1 MVPPIRHRFALAAAL
16 CAAPL
21 PALAQTPADSFA
33 ATARSIISAGHHPW
47 ARWPE
52 FPALATDLRAAYEP
66 GGYQPLWIANGG
78 PTPAARD
85 AVAQLA
91 DAGNHGLDPAEYDA
105 ADLAA
110 RFAALGSGPPASGA
124 ELALLDTELT
134 LGLTRYL
141 VHHRMGRLDPRQ
153 FGFEFDQSVKR
164 FDVAAIVRRASAG
177 DNLASLVRSLEPR
190 FTQYRLLEAALPRYR
205 ALAADSTLGPVNA
218 RPPIHPG
225 DRLRAAPALRR
236 LLAALGDLP
245 VAAGPDTA
253 RTYDSTLVEAVRRFQ
268 LRHALETDG
277 IIGPLTLAQLNVP
290 LAKRVRQ
297 FDLALER
304 LRWLP
309 DLSPPIVAVNIPGF
323 GLFAFDSVGAS
334 GRPALEMKVVVGKAL
349 DTRTPI
355 FIEAMRYIEF
365 RPYWVVPLS
374 IVRRTILPEVRKDP
388 AYLARHGFDILGAR
402 NRVLGSEATPA
413 VLARLE
419 RGTLEL
425 RQRPGPG
432 NPLGLAKF
440 IFPNNHQVYLH
451 GTPEPELFR
460 RSRRDLSAG
469 CIRVED
475 PTALA
480 AWVLRDQPEWTL
492 ARIDEAMEADST
504 SRAFLRTPVTVVIFY
519 TTVVVR
525 PGGMIFFYHDIY
537 KHDAEMEQALERGEP
552 FRS

>member
-1 MVPPIRHRFALAAAL
+1 MVPPIHHRFALAAAL

-21 PALAQTPADSFA
+21 PALAQTPTDSFA
-33 ATARSIISAGHHPW
+33 AAARSIIAAGHHPW

-52 FPALATDLRAAYEP
+52 FPALAADLRAAYEP
-66 GGYQPLWIANGG
+66 GGYAPLWIANGG
-78 PTPAARD
+78 PTPAARA

-91 DAGNHGLDPAEYDA
+91 EAGDHGLDPADYDA
-105 ADLAA
+105 ADVAA

-141 VHHRMGRLDPRQ
+141 VHHRMGRLDPRRL
-153 FGFEFDQSVKR
+153 GFDFDQSVKR
-164 FDVAAIVRRASAG
+164 FDVAAVVRRASAG
-177 DNLASLVRSLEPR
+177 ENLASLVRALEPR

-205 ALAADSTLGPVNA
+205 ALAADSTLAPIDA

-236 LLAALGDLP
+236 LLTALGDLP
-245 VAAGPDTA
+245 AADGGDT
-253 RTYDSTLVEAVRRFQ
+253 TPLYDEPLVHAVRRFQ
-268 LRHALETDG
+268 ARHALETDG
-277 IIGPLTLAQLNVP
+277 VVGQLTLAQLNVP
-290 LAKRVRQ
+290 LAERVRQ

-309 DLSPPIVAVNIPGF
+309 DLSPPLVVVNVPGF
-323 GLFAFDSVGAS
+323 DLFAFDSVGAS
-334 GRPALEMKVVVGKAL
+334 GWPALAMKVVVGKAL

-355 FIEAMRYIEF
+355 FIETMRYIEF

-374 IVRRTILPEVRKDP
+374 IVQRTILPEVRKDP
-388 AYLARHGFDILGAR
+388 AYLGRNGFEVLAGR
-402 NRVLGSEATPA
+402 RVLGSEATPA

-425 RQRPGPG
+425 RQRPGPD

-451 GTPEPELFR
+451 GTPKPELFR

-475 PTALA
+475 PATLA

-525 PGGMIFFYHDIY
+525 PGGVVFFYHDIY
-537 KHDAEMEQALERGEP
+537 KHDAEMERALERGEP

>member
-1 MVPPIRHRFALAAAL
+1 MPPVPLRLALAAAL
-16 CAAPL
+16 CAV
-21 PALAQTPADSFA
+21 PAAAHGQTPADSFG
-33 ATARSIISAGHHPW
+33 ATARSVIAAGHHPW

-52 FPALATDLRAAYEP
+52 FPALAADLRAAYEP
-66 GGYQPLWIANGG
+66 GGYAPLWIANGG
-78 PTPAARD
+78 PTPAAHA

-91 DAGNHGLDPAEYDA
+91 GAGDHGLDPADYDA

-110 RFAALGSGPPASGA
+110 RFAALGSGPPATGA
-124 ELALLDTELT
+124 DLALLDTELT

-141 VHHRMGRLDPRQ
+141 VHHRMGRLDPRL

-164 FDVAAIVRRASAG
+164 FDVAAVVRRASAG
-177 DNLASLVRSLEPR
+177 ENVASLVRALEPR
-190 FTQYRLLEAALPRYR
+190 FTQYRLLEASLPRYR
-205 ALAADSTLGPVNA
+205 ALAADSTLGPIEA
-218 RPPIHPG
+218 RPPVHPG
-225 DRLRAAPALRR
+225 DRLPAAPALRR

-245 VAAGPDTA
+245 AAGGGDT
-253 RTYDSTLVEAVRRFQ
+253 TPVYDEALVDAVRRFQ
-268 LRHALETDG
+268 ARHALETDG
-277 IIGPLTLAQLNVP
+277 IIGRLTLARLNGP
-290 LAKRVRQ
+290 LAQRVRQ

-334 GRPALEMKVVVGKAL
+334 GRPALEMKVIVGKAL
-349 DTRTPI
+349 DTHTPI
-355 FIEAMRYIEF
+355 FIESMRYIEF
-365 RPYWVVPLS
+365 RPSWTVPLS

-388 AYLARHGFDILGAR
+388 AYLARNGFEVLAGR
-402 NRVLGSEATPA
+402 RVLGSEATPD
-413 VLARLE
+413 VLARLR

-432 NPLGLAKF
+432 NALGLAKF

-451 GTPEPELFR
+451 GTPHSELFR
-460 RSRRDLSAG
+460 RPRRDFSAG

-475 PTALA
+475 PAALA
-480 AWVLRDQPEWTL
+480 AWALRDQPEWTL
-492 ARIDEAMEADST
+492 ARIDDAMEAEAT
-504 SRAFLRTPVTVVIFY
+504 SRAFLRTPLTVVVFY

-525 PGGMIFFYHDIY
+525 PGGVIYFYEDIY
-537 KHDAEMEQALERGEP
+537 KHDAEMEGALESGAP

>member
-1 MVPPIRHRFALAAAL
+1 MVPPIQRRLVFIAAL

-33 ATARSIISAGHHPW
+33 ATVRSVIAAGRQPW

-52 FPALATDLRAAYEP
+52 FPALAPDLRAAYEP
-66 GGYQPLWIANGG
+66 GGYGPLWIANGG
-78 PTPAARD
+78 PTPAARA

-91 DAGNHGLDPAEYDA
+91 AAGDHGLDPADYDA

-134 LGLTRYL
+134 LGLSRYL
-141 VHHRMGRLDPRQ
+141 VHHRMGRLDPKRLG
-153 FGFEFDQSVKR
+153 FGFDRSLRR

-177 DNLASLVRSLEPR
+177 ENLASLVRSLEPR

-205 ALAADSTLGPVNA
+205 ALAADSTLGPIRA
-218 RPPIHPG
+218 RPPVRPG
-225 DRLRAAPALRR
+225 DRLPAAPALRH

-245 VAAGPDTA
+245 SDAAGDTA
-253 RTYDSTLVEAVRRFQ
+253 PAYDSALVDAVRRFQ
-268 LRHALETDG
+268 LRHALDTDG

-290 LAKRVRQ
+290 LAERVRQ

-309 DLSPPIVAVNIPGF
+309 DLSPPLVAVNIPGF
-323 GLFAFDSVGAS
+323 DLFAFDSVGAS
-334 GRPALEMKVVVGKAL
+334 GRPALEMKVIVGKAL

-355 FIEAMRYIEF
+355 FIETMRYIEF

-388 AYLARHGFDILGAR
+388 AYLARHGFEILAGQ
-402 NRVLGSEATPA
+402 RVLSTEVTPA
-413 VLARLE
+413 VLAGLQ
-419 RGTLEL
+419 RGTLGI
-425 RQRPGPG
+425 RQRPGSE
-432 NPLGLAKF
+432 NALGLAKF
-440 IFPNNHQVYLH
+440 IFPNNHLVYLH
-451 GTPEPELFR
+451 GTPNSELFR
-460 RSRRDLSAG
+460 RPRRDFSAG

-480 AWVLRDQPEWTL
+480 AWALKDQPEWTI
-492 ARIDEAMEADST
+492 ARIDEAMETDST
-504 SRAFLRTPVTVVIFY
+504 TRVFLRTPVTVVVFY

-525 PGGMIFFYHDIY
+525 PGGGIFFYPDIY
-537 KHDAEMEQALERGEP
+537 KHDAEMQLALERGEP